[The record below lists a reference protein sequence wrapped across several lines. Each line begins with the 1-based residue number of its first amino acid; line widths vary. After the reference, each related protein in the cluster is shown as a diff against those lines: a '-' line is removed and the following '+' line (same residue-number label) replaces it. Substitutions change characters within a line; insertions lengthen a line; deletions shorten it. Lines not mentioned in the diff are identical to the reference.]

1 MAKGSPTADENANF
15 GVGVAPAK
23 AAQPNIMPG
32 ASLTKAPTGLAAGS
46 GYWSPN
52 DKLPAGV
59 TAQWVP
65 PTPAAATTVAPT
77 PAVNRNLLAEAMGRN
92 NGVGTQ
98 YAPNAENTMMDKR
111 NAWLTRGSRGGGA
124 SQGDRQGATTSGRD
138 NWGGSS
144 GGRGWW

>member
-15 GVGVAPAK
+15 GVGAAPAK

-32 ASLTKAPTGLAAGS
+32 ASLTKAPKGLASGA

-65 PTPAAATTVAPT
+65 PAAAPTTVAPT
-77 PAVNRNLLAEAMGRN
+77 PAVNRNLLAEAMGSSDTHR
-92 NGVGTQ
+92 GVG
-98 YAPNAENTMMDKR
+98 
-111 NAWLTRGSRGGGA
+111 SA
-124 SQGDRQGATTSGRD
+124 SHGDRQGATTSGSG
-138 NWGGSS
+138 WGGNSS
-144 GGRGWW
+144 ANSGYGMGGRHW